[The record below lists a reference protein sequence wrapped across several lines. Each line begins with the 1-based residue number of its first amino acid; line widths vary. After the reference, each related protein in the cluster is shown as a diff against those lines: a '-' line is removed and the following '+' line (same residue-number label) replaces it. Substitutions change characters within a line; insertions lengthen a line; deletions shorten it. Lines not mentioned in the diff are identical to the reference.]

1 MNTRRVVFSLLAA
14 AFSLFCGPTATGEDT
29 PLSLGSHFF
38 KLGNYDAAI
47 SEYKRFLFFHPNDPR
62 MGETYRNIGIAYREQ
77 GHWGEAVAAM
87 HAAVQYASNPEEKS
101 KYRLERAVI
110 FIAAQDYDLGR
121 LELIMVRM
129 QNPSVPVFRRT
140 LFLEAVAYIYQFQWA
155 EAREALRNYAMDEKL
170 ETLLENAVNVPQKSP
185 GLAKVLS
192 AILPGA
198 GQVYAGEWRN
208 GLNALALNGVLG
220 YVNVEAALNRHYVEA
235 ALWGGLIFSRY
246 YRGNIFRADE
256 AVKQFNTHQSRRAS
270 EALLQRL
277 QEVAQIQQEVE

>member
-1 MNTRRVVFSLLAA
+1 MNTKRFVFSVLAA
-14 AFSLFCGPTATGEDT
+14 ALSLFCGPTAIGEDT

-47 SEYKRFLFFHPNDPR
+47 SEYKRFLFFHPNDLR

-87 HAAVQYASNPEEKS
+87 RTAVQYALDPEEQS
-101 KYRLERAVI
+101 QYQLELAVI
-110 FIAAQDYDLGR
+110 LIANQNYDLGR
-121 LELIMVRM
+121 LELIKARM
-129 QNPSVPVFRRT
+129 RNPAAPVHQRA
-140 LFLEAVAYIYQFQWA
+140 LFLEAVAFIYQFQW
-155 EAREALRNYAMDEKL
+155 EKAREVLRNYTTDAKL
-170 ETLLENAVNVPQKSP
+170 ETLLENAVNVPQKSSR
-185 GLAKVLS
+185 LAKVLS

-220 YVNVEAALNRHYVEA
+220 YVNVEVALNRHYVEA

-246 YRGNIFRADE
+246 YLGNIFRADE
-256 AVKQFNTHQSRRAS
+256 AVKHFNTHQSRRAS

-277 QEVAQIQQEVE
+277 QEVAQIQ